1 MNFMRLPAIVL
12 HPPTT
17 LCSVFPHYS
26 FCSNAFDIFKSC
38 AHNSRFLFSCQAL
51 LFLQRGLFLF
61 LYRKKKVSKA
71 VSLRD
76 LYAPNRIFFR
86 NTASKIHGRRQP
98 CRGLLSCLAGKPLVL
113 ECFAV
118 LNGRFLFA
126 GTFRGQRNTGC
137 ISRTMNFL
145 RTKRFFQNRANP

>member
-1 MNFMRLPAIVL
+1 MSCTNRQLSAASFL
-12 HPPTT
+12 TT
-17 LCSVFPHYS
+17 LSAQTHLTYSNRVLIITDFCFSVKHPCFHTVVF
-26 FCSNAFDIFKSC
+26 FCFFTA
-38 AHNSRFLFSCQAL
+38 
-51 LFLQRGLFLF
+51 
-61 LYRKKKVSKA
+61 KKKVSKA

-126 GTFRGQRNTGC
+126 GTFRGRRNTLC
-137 ISRTMNFL
+137 ISRMMDFL
-145 RTKRFFQNRANP
+145 WGKRFLQNRINP